1 MAAAG
6 GTAGGF
12 PARKWAF
19 GMDGLPKQDRM
30 ALVTVGKDIQEPTGQ
45 LEIRAEG
52 AVERKEITVEK
63 KKAHVEGRAWEIATG
78 PGKQFMM
85 TAFMIYMMGSGV
97 HIMNIMFTVYQLMA
111 PIKALTMLGQVFQPI
126 SEAAKDL
133 GVDLTLH
140 KLVFIACQG
149 AIFLFIMY
157 RFGSMGLLPTSASDW
172 LAMVPIRQPQEFA
185 SGGAPIM

>member
-6 GTAGGF
+6 GAGGF
-12 PARKWAF
+12 PTRKWAF
-19 GMDGLPKQDRM
+19 GMDGLPKNERM

-45 LEIRAEG
+45 LEVRSEG
-52 AVERKEITVEK
+52 AIEKKEVTKEK
-63 KKAHVEGRAWEIATG
+63 KKAHVDSRAWEIATG

-85 TAFMIYMMGSGV
+85 TAFMLYMMGSGV
-97 HIMNIMFTVYQLMA
+97 HIMNIIFTVYQLINPVKGVMS
-111 PIKALTMLGQVFQPI
+111 IGQVFQPI

-149 AIFLFIMY
+149 AIFLFIVY

-172 LAMVPIRQPQEFA
+172 LAMVPIRQPVEFS
-185 SGGAPIM
+185 SGGAPL